1 MTTYECN
8 TCGFLYDEAEGLPDE
23 GIPPGTPW
31 NQIPDDWVC
40 PECGATKADFA
51 PLVFD

>member
-1 MTTYECN
+1 MKTYECN
-8 TCGFLYDEAEGLPDE
+8 TCGFFYDEAEGLPDE

-31 NQIPDDWVC
+31 EEIPDSWTC

-51 PLVFD
+51 PIAFD